1 MMIDQMREE
10 LNKQYNF
17 LSDLRTKLTNLPD
30 TYLVDVRHDVT
41 ERMLSID
48 ALLTS
53 EKLVSDV
60 SSQTQSSV
68 DDNAE

>member
-1 MMIDQMREE
+1 MMIEQMREE

-17 LSDLRTKLTNLPD
+17 LSDLRAKLTNLPD

-68 DDNAE
+68 EDNAE